1 MSQCTNCGVDVELDD
16 VEDGTCGVCG
26 FDGGEGPVISLP
38 TLVPLKPEVAA
49 ELVSLIRGEHDLA
62 EMDLSTVIPAGADK
76 EYYRG
81 LATGLISGAQV
92 AERYLEPTPDA
103 SQSQRGAWLMSQADY
118 GLLQFAAILRYLE
131 PDADELKPKVEAPEP
146 LPSRPELRRIK
157 ESDGG

>member
-1 MSQCTNCGVDVELDD
+1 MNCANCQTEHDEN
-16 VEDGTCGVCG
+16 VCPECE

-49 ELVSLIRGEHDLA
+49 DLVSLIRGEHDLA
-62 EMDLSTVIPAGADK
+62 EMDLSTVIPTGADK

-81 LATGLISGAQV
+81 LATGLIAGAQV
-92 AERYLEPTPDA
+92 AERYLEPALDA
-103 SQSQRGAWLMSQADY
+103 SQSVRGAWLMSQADY

-131 PDADELKPKVEAPEP
+131 PDAPELKPKVEQPPEP
-146 LPSRPELRRIK
+146 LSPRPELRRIK